1 MLHGT
6 GDPLSRRDWLAVMG
20 AAGAGAVLP
29 PGLSQPAQPGRADPL
44 PILPLTSTSDV
55 FTPSH
60 GRGFMRFSFAF
71 PEPSVEFEG
80 HRFGFLVFTRENAYG
95 LDAGRL
101 TAERTAG
108 GQGLEVRCTG
118 LVCAGGQQSA
128 SGRVTAQLEKR
139 ADSIEWNVTAEMD
152 QPIKA
157 VTTVIRDVPR
167 GRISPAGNEPFDPRD
182 NEVLFGYPFGAGDL
196 FGANTAWGV
205 ATPLV
210 IVQRTEGDCVFLS
223 SLDDRVR
230 AKRFLF
236 QPGEQAYR
244 VEAVF
249 EAEGWKDQTTLRVP
263 TWRLGRAKTLDEA
276 VQAHHAHLEHAYH
289 LEPWDTRRDAPDW
302 MRRIALVVTL
312 HGMHYTGFVFNDY
325 ARMLEIARWVA
336 TRFPP
341 DRVLLF
347 LPAWDGRY
355 YWDYPLYRAS
365 DRMGGDAG
373 LKRLIQESQGLG
385 FRVMPMFGANAANRR
400 QPVFAR
406 MAEAATHKID
416 GDRFDLNWVD
426 WDNDRHQE
434 GWLSYMNLGVQSWR
448 DWLGARIAEV
458 IERYHVD
465 AYFLDI
471 AGGWMNNPQADMHEG
486 MRQLVVGLRAR
497 YPHVMPCGEMHYDA
511 LLELIPFY
519 HVGLG
524 RAARYARAFSH
535 LSHPAPGFGSSGV
548 HESGFSRFTHET
560 LGLAPG
566 IIPTL
571 SVVDDTFTGH
581 QSMMEAVIERA
592 KQGL

>member
-1 MLHGT
+1 MGELI
-6 GDPLSRRDWLAVMG
+6 SRRDWLAAVA
-20 AAGAGAVLP
+20 AAGAGAVVAP
-29 PGLSQPAQPGRADPL
+29 LSSVGPAPVGRPEPR

-55 FTPSH
+55 FSPSH
-60 GRGFMRFSFAF
+60 GRAFMRFSFAF

-95 LDAGRL
+95 LDASRM

-108 GQGLEVRCTG
+108 GLEMRCTA
-118 LVCAGGQQSA
+118 LVWAGGQKTA
-128 SGRVTAQLEKR
+128 PGRVTAQLRK
-139 ADSIEWNVTAEMD
+139 DGDFLEWDVTAEMD

-157 VTTVIRDVPR
+157 VTSVIRDVPR
-167 GRISPAGNEPFDPRD
+167 GQVSAAGNEPFDPRD
-182 NEVLFGYPFGAGDL
+182 NELLYGYPFGGGDL
-196 FGANTAWGV
+196 FGGNTAWSLS
-205 ATPLV
+205 TPLV
-210 IVQRTEGDCVFLS
+210 IVQRAEGDCVFVS

-230 AKRFLF
+230 AKRFFF

-263 TWRLGRAKTLDEA
+263 TWRLGLAKTLDDA
-276 VQAHHAHLEHAYH
+276 VQAHTTHLERAYH
-289 LEPWDTRRDAPDW
+289 LEPWETRRDMPDW
-302 MRRIALVVTL
+302 ARHTALVVTL
-312 HGMHYTGFVFNDY
+312 HGMHYTGYVFNDY

-336 TRFPP
+336 TRISP

-365 DRMGGDAG
+365 DRLGGEAG
-373 LKRLIQESQGLG
+373 LKRLVQETQRLG

-406 MAEAATHKID
+406 MVDAATHKID
-416 GDRFDLNWVD
+416 ADRFDLNWVD

-434 GWLSYMNLGVQSWR
+434 GWLAYMNLGVASWR
-448 DWLGARIAEV
+448 DWLSARIADV
-458 IERYHVD
+458 IERYRVD

-486 MRQLVVGLRAR
+486 MRQLVLGLRAR
-497 YPHVMPCGEMHYDA
+497 FPQVMPCGEMHYDA
-511 LLELIPFY
+511 LLEFIPLY

-535 LSHPAPGFGSSGV
+535 LSHPAPRFGSSGV

>member
-1 MLHGT
+1 M
-6 GDPLSRRDWLAVMG
+6 
-20 AAGAGAVLP
+20 
-29 PGLSQPAQPGRADPL
+29 
-44 PILPLTSTSDV
+44 I
-55 FTPSH
+55 
-60 GRGFMRFSFAF
+60 
-71 PEPSVEFEG
+71 
-80 HRFGFLVFTRENAYG
+80 
-95 LDAGRL
+95 
-101 TAERTAG
+101 
-108 GQGLEVRCTG
+108 
-118 LVCAGGQQSA
+118 
-128 SGRVTAQLEKR
+128 AQLQKHG
-139 ADSIEWNVTAEMD
+139 DFIEWDVTAEMG

-157 VTTVIRDVPR
+157 VTTVIRNVPR

-182 NEVLFGYPFGAGDL
+182 NEVLFGYPFGGGDL
-196 FGANTAWGV
+196 FGANTAWGL
-205 ATPLV
+205 ATPFV
-210 IVQRTEGDCVFLS
+210 IVQRAEGDCVFLS

-230 AKRFLF
+230 AKRFFF

-263 TWRLGRAKTLDEA
+263 TWRLGLAKTLDDA
-276 VQAHHAHLEHAYH
+276 VQAHTAHLEQAYH
-289 LEPWDTRRDAPDW
+289 LAPWETRRDAPDW
-302 MRRIALVVTL
+302 LRRLALVVTL
-312 HGMHYTGFVFNDY
+312 HGMHYTGYVFNDY
-325 ARMLEIARWVA
+325 AHMLEIARWVA
-336 TRFPP
+336 TRIPP
-341 DRVLLF
+341 ERVLLF

-365 DRMGGDAG
+365 DRMGGEAG
-373 LKRLIQESQGLG
+373 LQRLIEEAHGLG

-400 QPVFAR
+400 QAMFAR
-406 MAEAATHKID
+406 IAGAATHKID

-434 GWLSYMNLGVQSWR
+434 GWLSYMNLGVASWR
-448 DWLGARIAEV
+448 DWLSARIAEV
-458 IERYHVD
+458 IERYQVD

-486 MRQLVVGLRAR
+486 MRQLVLGLRAR
-497 YPHVMPCGEMHYDA
+497 FPQVMPCGEMHYDA
-511 LLELIPFY
+511 LLELIPLY

-535 LSHPAPGFGSSGV
+535 LSHGAPGRGSSGV
-548 HESGFSRFTHET
+548 HESGFGGFRHET

-581 QSMMEAVIERA
+581 PSMMETVIERA